1 MGQIVVSGGTGFIG
15 RALVRALVA
24 RGDSVTVVTRDK
36 DKVASLFG
44 NMVRA
49 THWDAGFGVVSSLG
63 AMDAVFHLAGSQAVG
78 VKYNYEAKA
87 EMIAS
92 RVMKAERL
100 VQAMKTAKKRPSVF
114 VCASGV
120 GYYGA
125 RPGNEVID
133 ESAAPGTDFLAR
145 LCMDWETAA
154 MDAEPLGVRVVRARM
169 GVVVG
174 QGGGVVREMAKPFKW
189 FVGGPVGS
197 GQQVVSWVHLH
208 DAVGM
213 LLRCMNDDTISG
225 PVNVTSPNPV
235 TNAELAKGIGKQMH
249 RPSLFRVPAGI
260 LRWKFGADGAE
271 PILTGQRVI
280 PRVMQEKG
288 YRWKYPELPG
298 ALAEAMP

>member
-1 MGQIVVSGGTGFIG
+1 MGQVVVSGGTGFIG

-78 VKYNYEAKA
+78 IKYNYGAKA

-100 VQAMKTAKKRPSVF
+100 VQAMKSAKKPPSVF

-125 RPGNEVID
+125 HPPGEVLD
-133 ESAAPGTDFLAR
+133 ESAGPGTDFLAR
-145 LCMDWETAA
+145 LCIDWETAA
-154 MDAEPLGVRVVRARM
+154 KDAEPLGVRVVCARM
-169 GVVVG
+169 GVVIG

-197 GQQVVSWVHLH
+197 GEQVVSWVHLH

-213 LLRCMNDDTISG
+213 LLRCMNDETISG
-225 PVNVTSPNPV
+225 PVNVTTPNPV

-249 RPSLFRVPAGI
+249 RPALFKVPASI
-260 LRWKFGADGAE
+260 LRWKFGAEGAE
-271 PILTGQRVI
+271 PILSGQRVI

-298 ALAEAMP
+298 ALAEALP